1 MPRTRKIA
9 GPERRRAALRAAVR
23 NRPDG
28 LPPWSA
34 SFRLT
39 RSRCR
44 SCGGRW
50 AVVRMIVNT
59 TAAAALERS
68 AFLECVACKRTHR
81 RIAPTMAA
89 SDPIGQRV
97 RLTLILP
104 ARIRRWHSHGAWHVD
119 GAECIALEDA
129 TLADADDAVREWRE
143 RNGRLMAARERR
155 AARKAEAEAA
165 EHERTVALLAR
176 LAARDAA
183 HAAEDA
189 EREAAAREA
198 AYA

>member
-1 MPRTRKIA
+1 MRKA
-9 GPERRRAALRAAVR
+9 RMRGPDNRRAAVRVARR

-28 LPPWSA
+28 LPPWQA

-44 SCGGRW
+44 SCGSRW
-50 AVVRMIVNT
+50 AVVRLVIAT
-59 TAAAALERS
+59 TAPAMLDRS

-104 ARIRRWHSHGAWHVD
+104 SRIRRWHSRGAWHAD

-143 RNGRLMAARERR
+143 RNGRLLAARER
-155 AARKAEAEAA
+155 AATRKREREAA
-165 EHERTVALLAR
+165 EHEATMALLAR
-176 LAARDAA
+176 LAERDAQ

-189 EREAAAREA
+189 EAAAREA
-198 AYA
+198 AYGA